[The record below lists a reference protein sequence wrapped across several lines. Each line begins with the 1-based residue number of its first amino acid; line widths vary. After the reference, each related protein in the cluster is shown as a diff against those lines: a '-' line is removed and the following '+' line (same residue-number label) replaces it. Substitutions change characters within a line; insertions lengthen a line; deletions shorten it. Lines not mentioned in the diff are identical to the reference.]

1 MFELSFFTTCINV
14 YLVRVELV
22 LYFLKFALQIV
33 VFDFELI
40 DHRIGLLYNVKERY
54 LDRR

>member
-22 LYFLKFALQIV
+22 LYFLKFALQII